1 MSIEPGFVAANVC
14 VYAMLV
20 YAMLVYAML
29 VYAMLV
35 YAMDAGAPRHAAS

>member
-29 VYAMLV
+29 VYAM
-35 YAMDAGAPRHAAS
+35 DAGAPRHAAS